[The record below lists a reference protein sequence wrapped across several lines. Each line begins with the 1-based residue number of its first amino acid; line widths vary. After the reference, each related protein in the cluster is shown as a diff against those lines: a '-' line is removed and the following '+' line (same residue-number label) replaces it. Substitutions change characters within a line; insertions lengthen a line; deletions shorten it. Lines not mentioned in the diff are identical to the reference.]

1 MKKLLNPIEFYNDR
15 KLLIV
20 NLIIFVVG
28 TALTVLLRGVF
39 GSPIDLHFESE
50 IVLLHSVLGNIT
62 AVLTMMLVLFIAGKI
77 INRKTRLIDCLNLAL
92 YIRIPYYVLTL
103 WNILGTFSKMKP
115 VVDNQNK
122 ISVTLP
128 SSTIDVLVLSSFSF
142 FALVALVIIGTIV
155 YFGFKTITNSK
166 KVTDYLILIV
176 LIIISIILSYTLS
189 KNF

>member
-15 KLLIV
+15 KLLIA
-20 NLIIFVVG
+20 NLIIFAVG
-28 TALTVLLRGVF
+28 TTLAVLLKAVF

-50 IVLLHSVLGNIT
+50 IALLPSVLGNIM
-62 AVLTMMLVLFIAGKI
+62 AVLTMMLVLFVAGRI

-92 YIRIPYYVLTL
+92 YIRIPYYVLTF

-115 VVDNQNK
+115 IVDNQNK

-128 SSTIDVLVLSSFSF
+128 SSTIDVLILSSFSF
-142 FALVALVIIGTIV
+142 FVLVALVVIGTLV

-166 KVTDYLILIV
+166 KLTDYLILTV
-176 LIIISIILSYTLS
+176 LVIISIILSHTIF

>member
-1 MKKLLNPIEFYNDR
+1 MKKILNPIEFYNEK

-28 TALTVLLRGVF
+28 TALAVLMRAVF

-50 IVLLHSVLGNIT
+50 IVLLPSVLGNIT
-62 AVLTMMLVLFIAGKI
+62 ATLTMMLVLFITGKI

-103 WNILGTFSKMKP
+103 WNILSTFSKMKP

-128 SSTIDVLVLSSFSF
+128 SSTIDILVLSSFSF
-142 FALVALVIIGTIV
+142 FSLVALVIIGTIT
-155 YFGFKTITNSK
+155 YLGFKTITNSK
-166 KVTDYLILIV
+166 KVTDYLILTV
-176 LIIISIILSYTLS
+176 LIIVSIILSYTLS

>member
-1 MKKLLNPIEFYNDR
+1 MKKLLNPIEFYNEK

-28 TALTVLLRGVF
+28 TALAVLMRAVF

-50 IVLLHSVLGNIT
+50 IVLLPSVLGNIT
-62 AVLTMMLVLFIAGKI
+62 ATLTMMLVLFITGKI

-103 WNILGTFSKMKP
+103 WNILSTFSKMKP

-128 SSTIDVLVLSSFSF
+128 SSTIDILVLSSFSF
-142 FALVALVIIGTIV
+142 FSLVALVIIGTIT
-155 YFGFKTITNSK
+155 YLGFKTITNSK
-166 KVTDYLILIV
+166 KVTDYLILTV
-176 LIIISIILSYTLS
+176 LIIVSIILSYTLS

>member
-1 MKKLLNPIEFYNDR
+1 
-15 KLLIV
+15 
-20 NLIIFVVG
+20 
-28 TALTVLLRGVF
+28 
-39 GSPIDLHFESE
+39 
-50 IVLLHSVLGNIT
+50 
-62 AVLTMMLVLFIAGKI
+62 MLVLFIAGKI